1 MEDFKAIYTKEL
13 HAMAYHSMQL
23 FFYANSFYPITPFG
37 NSFAPILNVT
47 FLVPA

>member
-1 MEDFKAIYTKEL
+1 MRFIQKKL

-23 FFYANSFYPITPFG
+23 FFYVNSFYLTMSLG